1 MKRNFWAASLSV
13 ILLLATHGAA
23 LAGGN
28 RDPGDA
34 AVPYSD
40 KLAGSKSSP
49 RAVTNPQMVAPPK
62 TTVPMATL
70 PGIGQAV
77 ADLSSRFSRT
87 ALAVDWAG
95 LRAFYDAGQPPIWVT
110 QNGFSPLG
118 VQIAEQL
125 PQALQAG
132 MKVPPEIGQAV
143 SNLTPPSDPTTA
155 AATEALLS
163 VAFIAGA
170 VDANSILGDN
180 DQHGVGILAALGKA
194 KDQAAFLQRELPGFA
209 PFWRLYYQMPTYIGY
224 MQSGGW
230 PTIDDSGKLEP
241 GQSDARIPIIRQ
253 RLAITGELA
262 SATSDKLQ
270 FYDPLLTQAMEVF
283 QRNHGLNDDGVI
295 GKRSFEE
302 LNVSAETRLR
312 MILLNLRR
320 MQEQGPT
327 FGPHYLIA
335 NVPAQEVKIIEDG
348 RLAFYT
354 KAIVGRVDRKTPL
367 LTSIITQ
374 VKLNPDWS
382 VPQKIAASDM
392 LRHELESP
400 GYFATKNVRV
410 YDTSGTEINP
420 TSIDWREVRRSGLFP
435 YRLRQDAGPENALGP
450 VKLDFK
456 NDYAVYLHGTSA
468 PALFA
473 KQDRY
478 LSSGCVRTADPL
490 GLTTFLLKENP
501 AWTRDHVDQVV
512 ASGKT
517 TYVSLP
523 RPMPIHI
530 TYMTAWVDETGVMQF
545 RRDAYGYDR
554 LPTLSGISMP
564 TVGTSQLSE
573 ATPPQRI
580 ERNSGKE

>member
-1 MKRNFWAASLSV
+1 MKRTFWAGSLSV
-13 ILLLATHGAA
+13 ILLLAAHGTV

-34 AVPYSD
+34 PVPYSN
-40 KLAGSKSSP
+40 KMTVG
-49 RAVTNPQMVAPPK
+49 VTPQAAPSQSVVPPPK
-62 TTVPMATL
+62 TTVPMVSL

-77 ADLSSRFSRT
+77 ADLSSRFGGT

-110 QNGFSPLG
+110 ENGFSPLG
-118 VQIAEQL
+118 VQIAQQL
-125 PQALQAG
+125 PAAINAG
-132 MKVPPEIGQAV
+132 MKLPPEIAQTLLV
-143 SNLTPPSDPTTA
+143 LPPPRDPKTA

-163 VAFIAGA
+163 VAFVAAA
-170 VDANSILGDN
+170 VDGNSILGAN
-180 DQHGVGILAALGKA
+180 DQHGVGILAALNKA
-194 KDQAAFLQRELPGFA
+194 RDQAAFLQRELPSFP
-209 PFWRLYYQMPTYIGY
+209 PFWRLYQQMPTYIGY
-224 MQSGGW
+224 LQSGGW
-230 PTIDDSGKLEP
+230 PQVDGSGKLEP
-241 GQSDARIPIIRQ
+241 GQSDPRIAVIRQ

-262 SATSDKLQ
+262 SASSDKPDL
-270 FYDPLLTQAMEVF
+270 YDPLLKQAMEVF

-312 MILLNLRR
+312 MIVLNLRR

-327 FGPHYLIA
+327 FGPRYLIT
-335 NVPAQEVKIIEDG
+335 NVPAQEVKIVEDG
-348 RLAFYT
+348 RTVFYT

-374 VKLNPDWS
+374 AKLNPDWS
-382 VPQKIAASDM
+382 VPRKIAASDM
-392 LRHELESP
+392 LRHELDQP

-410 YDTSGTEINP
+410 YDSAGTEVDP
-420 TSIDWREVRRSGLFP
+420 TGIDWREVRRSGLFP

-490 GLTTFLLKENP
+490 GLTAFLLKENP
-501 AWTRDHVDQVV
+501 AWTRARIDDVV

-530 TYMTAWVDETGVMQF
+530 TYMTTWVDETGAMQF

-554 LPTLSGISMP
+554 LPSLSGVKP
-564 TVGTSQLSE
+564 NEGTSQLSD
-573 ATPPQRI
+573 ATQPKAI
-580 ERNSGKE
+580 EHITGRN

>member
-1 MKRNFWAASLSV
+1 MKRNFWAGSLSV
-13 ILLLATHGAA
+13 ILLLAAHGTA

-34 AVPYSD
+34 PVPYSN
-40 KLAGSKSSP
+40 KVTAGVTP
-49 RAVTNPQMVAPPK
+49 QAAVPSQSVVPPPK
-62 TTVPMATL
+62 TTVPMVSL

-77 ADLSSRFSRT
+77 ADLSSRFAGT

-110 QNGFSPLG
+110 QDGFSPLG
-118 VQIAEQL
+118 VQIAQQL
-125 PQALQAG
+125 PEALKTG
-132 MKVPPEIGQAV
+132 MKLPPEIAQTV
-143 SNLTPPSDPTTA
+143 LVLPPPRDPKTA

-163 VAFIAGA
+163 AAFVAAA
-170 VDANSILGDN
+170 VDANSILGAN
-180 DQHGVGILAALGKA
+180 DQHGVGILAALNKA
-194 KDQAAFLQRELPGFA
+194 RDQAAFLQRELPSFP
-209 PFWRLYYQMPTYIGY
+209 PFWRLYQQMPTYIGY
-224 MQSGGW
+224 LQSGGW
-230 PTIDDSGKLEP
+230 PQVDGSGKLEP
-241 GQSDARIPIIRQ
+241 GQSDPRIAVIRQ

-262 SATSDKLQ
+262 SATSDKPEL
-270 FYDPLLTQAMEVF
+270 YDPLLKQAMEVF
-283 QRNHGLNDDGVI
+283 QRDHGLNDDGVI

-312 MILLNLRR
+312 MIVLNLRR

-327 FGPHYLIA
+327 FGPRYLIA
-335 NVPAQEVKIIEDG
+335 NVPAQDVKVIEDG
-348 RLAFYT
+348 RMVFYT

-374 VKLNPDWS
+374 AKINPDWS
-382 VPQKIAASDM
+382 VPRTIAAKDM
-392 LRHELESP
+392 LRHELDQP

-410 YDTSGTEINP
+410 YDSAGTEVDPN
-420 TSIDWREVRRSGLFP
+420 SIDWRDVRRSGLFP

-473 KQDRY
+473 KQDRF

-490 GLTTFLLKENP
+490 GLTAFLLKENP
-501 AWTRDHVDQVV
+501 AWTRARIDDVV

-530 TYMTAWVDETGVMQF
+530 TYMTTWVDETGVMQF
-545 RRDAYGYDR
+545 RRDTYGYDR
-554 LPTLSGISMP
+554 LPGLSGLKPNES
-564 TVGTSQLSE
+564 TSQLSD
-573 ATPPQRI
+573 ATQSKAI
-580 ERNSGKE
+580 EHITGRN